1 MSERAEELQTVM
13 VPIPARIY
21 DILVQQA
28 RKDGIDSSTALRT
41 AIMFWLNAAG
51 GARYDEHG
59 RKRD

>member
-1 MSERAEELQTVM
+1 M